1 MSISTNKPENED
13 EKFADI
19 VYAPHADS
27 KQEEKDTP
35 APAEE
40 TTKAPTEG
48 QADDKAEEKKKQG
61 KKSSYWMDIALVST
75 LVVIL
80 GVGCYFIKTQME
92 RYDVPTPYEEA
103 CAEYDRLS
111 AEFNHIISNRSQV
124 NNIQRVKTLQGRITA
139 LETEIEQATASLNKA
154 REKKAGITSSI
165 AQEKQAID
173 SARYNLRES
182 DRDYRAKAMAELPG
196 LPVGNVIN
204 RQRNSV
210 FNDAIIYTVDMQA
223 RRIHFRSTSGQ
234 VNWLIKDISKKEL
247 PPIVRYAL
255 NLADL
260 VDMSVLDE
268 EGKPE
273 GKKRPVAR
281 RETPH
286 LTTTES
292 TDSYDPQP
300 GAPVI
305 SSGHTETLSSEPT
318 STEEADQ
325 NEQPTWEAPT
335 GDLPF

>member
-1 MSISTNKPENED
+1 MSISTNKPDNED

-19 VYAPHADS
+19 VYTSQADT
-27 KQEEKDTP
+27 QEEVKDTP
-35 APAEE
+35 VAEE
-40 TTKAPTEG
+40 T
-48 QADDKAEEKKKQG
+48 DKQPATEEKEKTEQKKTSG
-61 KKSSYWMDIALVST
+61 KKSTYWMDIAMVST
-75 LVVIL
+75 LVAIL

-139 LETEIEQATASLNKA
+139 LEAQIEDATASLNKA
-154 REKKAGITSSI
+154 REKKANITSSI

-204 RQRNSV
+204 RQRNGV
-210 FNDAIIYTVDMQA
+210 FNDAVIYTVDMQA
-223 RRIHFRSTSGQ
+223 RRINFRSASGQ

-255 NLADL
+255 GLADL

-286 LTTTES
+286 FTTAAS
-292 TDSYDPQP
+292 SDNYDPQP

-305 SSGHTETLSSEPT
+305 SSGKTETLTSEPT
-318 STEEADQ
+318 SSEDSGQ
-325 NEQPTWEAPT
+325 NEQPTWDAPT

>member
-27 KQEEKDTP
+27 KQEEKVVP

-154 REKKAGITSSI
+154 RETPTVCQQIEDGRFTSPI
-165 AQEKQAID
+165 CWYFTFWNLQA
-173 SARYNLRES
+173 
-182 DRDYRAKAMAELPG
+182 
-196 LPVGNVIN
+196 
-204 RQRNSV
+204 
-210 FNDAIIYTVDMQA
+210 
-223 RRIHFRSTSGQ
+223 
-234 VNWLIKDISKKEL
+234 
-247 PPIVRYAL
+247 
-255 NLADL
+255 
-260 VDMSVLDE
+260 
-268 EGKPE
+268 
-273 GKKRPVAR
+273 
-281 RETPH
+281 
-286 LTTTES
+286 
-292 TDSYDPQP
+292 
-300 GAPVI
+300 
-305 SSGHTETLSSEPT
+305 
-318 STEEADQ
+318 
-325 NEQPTWEAPT
+325 
-335 GDLPF
+335 